1 MIVQENFELNGVQFT
16 KTYSDRGVM
25 IHGGFPEGDYSEA
38 IDPISEN
45 RTYIETDIPI
55 EDEAEADEILNIIMG
70 VEK

>member
-1 MIVQENFELNGVQFT
+1 MIGQENFELNGVQFT

-70 VEK
+70 VEE